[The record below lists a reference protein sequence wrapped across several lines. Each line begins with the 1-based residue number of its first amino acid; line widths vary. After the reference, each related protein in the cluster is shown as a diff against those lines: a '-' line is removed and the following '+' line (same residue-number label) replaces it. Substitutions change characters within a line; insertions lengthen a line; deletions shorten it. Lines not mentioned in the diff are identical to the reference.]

1 MFSTLL
7 LPMTLSEFGS
17 ASQDALIISLSL
29 LIIAVTSRVLAE
41 QRTASTSE
49 FALFASIVVATTLAR
64 PSQFA
69 LALLTPA
76 LVRRH
81 DPAWRTIALIGA
93 VTVAAVIC
101 WMRILAGLIP
111 PLAPEL
117 NPSHQIHSLL
127 AHPLLLPTAMTNYF
141 AGNTWF
147 PMTVIGYLGWTDAIM
162 PKWYYLAAA
171 GVLLLALVAPQNR
184 GRALWPGT
192 LALITFAA
200 LLTVLSAALFASWT
214 PVGEVTIDGMQGRY
228 ILPVLP
234 LLAWAIPEYRPR
246 TERLLMGTWY
256 PVLLF
261 PLLTL
266 VVTPTAIMTRYYG
279 SWGAMADSLKIFL
292 QP

>member
-1 MFSTLL
+1 
-7 LPMTLSEFGS
+7 
-17 ASQDALIISLSL
+17 
-29 LIIAVTSRVLAE
+29 
-41 QRTASTSE
+41 
-49 FALFASIVVATTLAR
+49 VATTAAR

-69 LALLTPA
+69 LTLLTPA
-76 LVRRH
+76 LMRRQ
-81 DPAWRTIALIGA
+81 DPEWKTKALIGGVA
-93 VTVAAVIC
+93 IAAVIC
-101 WMRILAGLIP
+101 WMHILAGLVP

-117 NPSHQIHSLL
+117 NPAHQIHSLL
-127 AHPLLLPTAMTNYF
+127 AHPLLLPAAMTNYF
-141 AGNTWF
+141 RTNDVWF

-162 PKWYYLAAA
+162 PMWYYVAAA
-171 GVLLLALVAPQNR
+171 GLVLLALVAPQNR

-200 LLTVLSAALFASWT
+200 LLTLLSAALFVSWT
-214 PVGEVTIDGMQGRY
+214 PVGEVTIAGMQGRY

-234 LLAWAIPEYRPR
+234 LLAWAIPEYDMR

-292 QP
+292 RP